1 MNDALQIE
9 RSGAVLT
16 LWLNRPELHNAFDA
30 GLIARLTAALEAAGR
45 DDSVRAVVV
54 AGHGASF
61 SAGADMQWMR
71 GMAAA
76 SEADNREDS
85 LALARLM
92 RTLDELPKPTL
103 ARVHGAAFGGGV
115 GLVACCDIAIAS
127 TSARFGL
134 TESRLGLLPAV
145 ISPYVIEAIGPR
157 QARRWFAT
165 GEHFDADTA
174 LRIGLV
180 HQLVEPERLDEAVQ
194 RQLALLDKA
203 GPIASSTA
211 KQLVR
216 QVRDSHDRDALD
228 RDNAAL
234 IARLRVSAEGQEGL
248 GAFLDKRAPI
258 GSRKPEHARSSWF
271 DQRRPGAQQD
281 LLPAGAGAAA
291 DRRGDGSDRRTDR
304 RARPHRL
311 RQRRQAVL
319 LARQWRHRQPRRARG
334 LRLRQPRQVDAF
346 HAAALAAGGRDNG
359 APGLRPWYHP
369 DYYGAFVLD
378 PDGNNIEAVC
388 HRPADGVAA

>member
-1 MNDALQIE
+1 MSDALKRE
-9 RSGAVLT
+9 RHGAVLT
-16 LWLNRPELHNAFDA
+16 LTLNRPTLHNAFDA
-30 GLIARLTAALEAAGR
+30 GLIAQLTLALDAAGH
-45 DDSVRAVVV
+45 DPQIRAVVL
-54 AGHGASF
+54 AGEGPSF

-76 SEADNREDS
+76 GEEENRQDA

-127 TSARFGL
+127 TAARFGL

-165 GEHFDADTA
+165 GEHFDAETA

-180 HQLVEPERLDEAVQ
+180 HQLVEPERIDEAVQ
-194 RQLALLDKA
+194 RQLGLLDKA
-203 GPIASSTA
+203 GPIAAASA

-216 QVRDSHDRDALD
+216 RVAQGPDRDTLD
-228 RDNAAL
+228 HDNAAL

-248 GAFLDKRAPI
+248 GAFLDKRSP
-258 GSRKPEHARSSWF
+258 HWVT
-271 DQRRPGAQQD
+271 QD
-281 LLPAGAGAAA
+281 
-291 DRRGDGSDRRTDR
+291 
-304 RARPHRL
+304 
-311 RQRRQAVL
+311 
-319 LARQWRHRQPRRARG
+319 
-334 LRLRQPRQVDAF
+334 
-346 HAAALAAGGRDNG
+346 
-359 APGLRPWYHP
+359 
-369 DYYGAFVLD
+369 
-378 PDGNNIEAVC
+378 
-388 HRPADGVAA
+388 